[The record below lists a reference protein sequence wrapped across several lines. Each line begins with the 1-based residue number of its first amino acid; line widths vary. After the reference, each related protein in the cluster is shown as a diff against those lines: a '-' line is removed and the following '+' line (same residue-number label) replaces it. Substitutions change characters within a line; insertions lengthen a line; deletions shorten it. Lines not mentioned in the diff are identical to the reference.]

1 MACVEGEEVARRQ
14 TAHSRRGQPCHQ
26 HRRASTGRSRSNRAL
41 REGRRPGK
49 CHRWHG
55 LRPGR
60 SRPFTDRLGK
70 TCRSGKRRRTR
81 KQRALGISA
90 RTKKT
95 LNVRFWHKADTSTR
109 SRNVRFRENS
119 GHHKV
124 RTNGYKV
131 TRLEALAVIDRHLVI
146 TIIEWVYLVLR
157 PAPSAMLASDT
168 GF

>member
-1 MACVEGEEVARRQ
+1 MSSLARIAAWAVA
-14 TAHSRRGQPCHQ
+14 SI
-26 HRRASTGRSRSNRAL
+26 HRSPGPNLTLWQKAQNSQAKSFGDK
-41 REGRRPGK
+41 RPNE
-49 CHRWHG
+49 
-55 LRPGR
+55 
-60 SRPFTDRLGK
+60 
-70 TCRSGKRRRTR
+70 
-81 KQRALGISA
+81 
-90 RTKKT
+90 KT
-95 LNVRFWHKADTSTR
+95 L
-109 SRNVRFRENS
+109 NVRFRENS